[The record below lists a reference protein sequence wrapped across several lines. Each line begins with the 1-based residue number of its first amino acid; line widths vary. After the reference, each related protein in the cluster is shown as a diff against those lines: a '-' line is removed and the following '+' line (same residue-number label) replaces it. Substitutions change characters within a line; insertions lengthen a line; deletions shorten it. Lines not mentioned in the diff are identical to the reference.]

1 MAENTAGT
9 AHAPERQRLR
19 PERGQCG
26 ARPCVLSGPGR
37 VAASRVALPC
47 PPSPSAS
54 CPKRS
59 RVLSSAP
66 GGCRDFLVPREAGN
80 RAGTR
85 PPWPLTGCFSGVLG
99 PCPAFRCERPELM
112 TRLLSPEERRGHGS
126 EQTVACWFKVWI
138 SRWTWRSTRPCRFLP
153 ALQGLGERGR
163 GLAGAVCVWRA
174 RLVVTMMSRRSH
186 VRSARWSQRGRVA
199 RCPGDSPK
207 PRTRSAA
214 STPRSARCSRPLV
227 PSPRGRRPRSD
238 HGEAGARSGGR
249 DRPPCGEA
257 DGESCSLRVP

>member
-1 MAENTAGT
+1 MR
-9 AHAPERQRLR
+9 APPLR
-19 PERGQCG
+19 PQWAWPRGRQ
-26 ARPCVLSGPGR
+26 PGHI
-37 VAASRVALPC
+37 ALPALTLSVL
-47 PPSPSAS
+47 PEALSRALLSAGG
-54 CPKRS
+54 
-59 RVLSSAP
+59 LQGLP
-66 GGCRDFLVPREAGN
+66 GPL
-80 RAGTR
+80 RA
-85 PPWPLTGCFSGVLG
+85 WPLTGCFSGVLG

-138 SRWTWRSTRPCRFLP
+138 SHWTWRSTRPTVGFCPHYR
-153 ALQGLGERGR
+153 ALVNGAMASPEQCVFGEHS
-163 GLAGAVCVWRA
+163 WWH
-174 RLVVTMMSRRSH
+174 RSH
-186 VRSARWSQRGRVA
+186 VRSARWSQRGPVA

-227 PSPRGRRPRSD
+227 PSPRGRCPRSD
-238 HGEAGARSGGR
+238 HGEAGARPGGR

>member
-1 MAENTAGT
+1 MGNRFSLSVSAVSQDVGHWDMAENTAGT

-19 PERGQCG
+19 PERGRCG
-26 ARPCVLSGPGR
+26 PRPWVLSGPGC
-37 VAASRVALPC
+37 VAASRVTLPC

-112 TRLLSPEERRGHGS
+112 TRLLSPEERHGHGS

-138 SRWTWRSTRPCRFLP
+138 SRWTWRSTRPTVGFCPHYR
-153 ALQGLGERGR
+153 ALVN
-163 GLAGAVCVWRA
+163 GAVASPEQCVF
-174 RLVVTMMSRRSH
+174 
-186 VRSARWSQRGRVA
+186 GE
-199 RCPGDSPK
+199 
-207 PRTRSAA
+207 
-214 STPRSARCSRPLV
+214 
-227 PSPRGRRPRSD
+227 
-238 HGEAGARSGGR
+238 HGWW
-249 DRPPCGEA
+249 
-257 DGESCSLRVP
+257 